1 MVNAVAP
8 GFIETSMALKVPEKV
23 LAGMIAQIPL
33 QRLGQPSDIAKAY
46 LYLAS
51 EDANYVNGTVLEVNG
66 GLSI

>member
-1 MVNAVAP
+1 
-8 GFIETSMALKVPEKV
+8 MALKVPEKV